1 MVFPSQLA
9 WLMHRTDPVA
19 MGTIET
25 PVDFGEVIMLVE
37 EEIKECPCIV
47 QHFMRKNSMR
57 LKTG

>member
-1 MVFPSQLA
+1 
-9 WLMHRTDPVA
+9 MHRADPVA

-25 PVDFGEVIMLVE
+25 PVDFREIIMLME
-37 EEIKECPCIV
+37 EEIEEHPCIV